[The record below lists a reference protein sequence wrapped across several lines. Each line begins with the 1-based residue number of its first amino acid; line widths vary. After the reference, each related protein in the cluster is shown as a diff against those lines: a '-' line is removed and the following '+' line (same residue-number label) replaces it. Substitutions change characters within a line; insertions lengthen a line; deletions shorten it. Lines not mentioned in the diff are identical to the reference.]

1 MPHITFAPGQV
12 DDITEYIE
20 YIMSLDDPRHTRT
33 GSCRRH
39 KLVDCR
45 AIARFEMAQRRAIE
59 KVPRL
64 DWAGRCAVEIMPL
77 TFRSE

>member
-33 GSCRRH
+33 GSGRHH

-45 AIARFEMAQRRAIE
+45 AIAQFEMAQRCTIE
-59 KVPRL
+59 KAPRL
-64 DWAGRCAVEIMPL
+64 DWAGAVPL
-77 TFRSE
+77 RSCR